1 MASLNE
7 SDTRSKLIDPA
18 LYAAGWG
25 EGLISREETAGAVV
39 QIGGQTRR
47 QNQRVDYLLRLPS
60 PPGQEPVA
68 VALIEAK
75 AEHLP
80 PGYGLE
86 QARRYARQ
94 FNVPFVFSSNGHR
107 FVEYDYSTGRTSR
120 PRQMSNFPG
129 PDELRRRYETA
140 KGFSLDSDAAQPLL
154 QPYPSGANQRRYYQ
168 DAAIRSAL
176 EQIAGGGRRALLS
189 MATGSG
195 KTFIAVQ
202 LLKKIAD
209 AGQLRRA
216 LFLCDRDELRTQALA
231 AFQGVFGS
239 DAAAAKSGRP
249 QLNARIVIAT
259 YQTLGLEKDD
269 ADSSF
274 LRRHYAENYFS
285 HIIIDEAHRSAW
297 GKWSEVLERNA
308 AAVQIGLTATPRE
321 FEYTKETRAAAADRQ
336 LTADNLRY
344 FGEPAYEYAIWQGIE
359 DGYLALMEIRQNDIY
374 LNARTKI
381 EEETGVD
388 WDDLE
393 DSSLSDHL
401 TGELVGIGDA
411 RAHYAASSFERR
423 LMMPDRVNEMCASL
437 FQSLLDTGGPEQ
449 KTIIFCASDAHADA
463 VAAEMGNR
471 YADYCAA
478 HNKPLAADYAFKCTA
493 AAGRENGL
501 AELKGSGAHHFIA
514 ATVDLLTTGVDVPAV
529 RNIAFFKYVRS
540 PIAFYQMVGRGT
552 RIDAATG
559 KLMFRVYDYTNATR
573 LFSADFKEKFRPA
586 PPEPDDPR
594 EPRTPQRIIE
604 VRGIEVHI
612 ADAGIHILQGGVD
625 GQPELITMDE
635 YKDRLAAKLLA
646 DIPTLDEFRETWID
660 PPRRRELLARL
671 PDEGRA
677 PEVVQNLTEMRD
689 YDIYDVLVDLAYRQA
704 PQTRAARAEAFAHN
718 HREWLDG
725 LGRAAA
731 VIDVIAVQFANRGTD
746 NLENHNLM
754 RAPAI
759 QNAGGL
765 NALRQHGP
773 PNELMTEI
781 KRRMF
786 SE

>member
-18 LYAAGWG
+18 LYAAGWV

-107 FVEYDYSTGRTSR
+107 FVEYDYSSGRTGR
-120 PRQMSNFPG
+120 PRQMSGFPG

-140 KGFSLDSDAAQPLL
+140 KGFSLDSDAAQPLR
-154 QPYPSGANQRRYYQ
+154 QRYPGGANQRRYYQ

-216 LFLCDRDELRTQALA
+216 LFLCDRDELRRQALT

-239 DAAAAKSGRP
+239 DAAAASAGNP

-259 YQTLGLEKDD
+259 YQTLGLETE
-269 ADSSF
+269 DSDGSF

-321 FEYTKETRAAAADRQ
+321 FHYTEESDDSQSDREI
-336 LTADNLRY
+336 TADNLRY
-344 FGEPAYEYAIWQGIE
+344 FGDPAYEYAIWQGIE
-359 DGYLALMEIRQNDIY
+359 DGYLALMEIRKSDIY
-374 LNARTKI
+374 LNAHPEY
-381 EEETGVD
+381 EELTGVKR
-388 WDDLE
+388 DDLA
-393 DSSLSDHL
+393 DSSISDHR
-401 TGELVGIGDA
+401 TGELVGVEETRA
-411 RAHYAASSFERR
+411 RYEASSFERR
-423 LMMPDRVNEMCASL
+423 LMMPDRVNEMCGSL

-463 VAAEMGNR
+463 VAAAMGNL

-493 AAGRENGL
+493 AAGRDNGL
-501 AELKGSGAHHFIA
+501 DELKGSGAHHFIA

-529 RNIAFFKYVRS
+529 RNIAFFRYVRS

-573 LFSADFKEKFRPA
+573 LFSADFKERFRPEA
-586 PPEPDDPR
+586 PEPIDPPEPRRPER
-594 EPRTPQRIIE
+594 
-604 VRGIEVHI
+604 VIEVHGMDVWI
-612 ADAGIHILQGGVD
+612 DDAGTCILQGGAD
-625 GQPELITMDE
+625 GQPELITLDE
-635 YKDRLAAKLLA
+635 YKARLAAKLLD
-646 DIPTLDEFRETWID
+646 DIPALDDFRKTWVD
-660 PPRRRELLARL
+660 PELRRAMLARL

-677 PEVVQNLTEMRD
+677 PEVIRSLSNMAD
-689 YDIYDVLVDLAYRQA
+689 YDTYDVLADLAYRQA
-704 PQTRAARAEAFAHN
+704 PQTRAARAEAFAHH
-718 HREWLDG
+718 HRQWLDE
-725 LGRAAA
+725 LGQAAA
-731 VIDVIAVQFANRGTD
+731 IIEAIAAQFASGGTT
-746 NLENHNLM
+746 NLENRNLL

-765 NALRQHGP
+765 NALRQHGQ

-786 SE
+786 SQ